1 MVKRL
6 LNSALVFLSVCFVIN
21 LLVNGLVF
29 IYYEVIGVPST
40 WLFHWVPI
48 EEDIKVGWTPRL
60 VYLLCLIEPLICIG
74 LCLTTTL
81 MLFVQGKRKPWKRLI
96 LIWVSIISASWFCGS
111 FVVALFFT
119 DFSIGTLYLWNRID
133 SQVTHFIFALLVMP
147 IMVYLGYFHS
157 DQFLRLASSNY
168 WLVSRKRRVRFI
180 AIVGLAAALI
190 GIAIFEVLVL
200 TIDEHN
206 KKFSLVY
213 LIRNGT
219 SLVAI
224 FSAMVFAYRKSKI
237 SISKYTGIEDL
248 KPTYYTAT
256 LVILAAIFAVLS
268 SGI

>member
-6 LNSALVFLSVCFVIN
+6 LNSALVFLAVLFVIN
-21 LLVNGLVF
+21 ILVNGVIF
-29 IYYEVIGVPST
+29 TYYKVIGVPST

-48 EEDIKVGWTPRL
+48 DEDVNIGWTPRL
-60 VYLLCLIEPLICIG
+60 VYLLCLIEPMVCIG
-74 LCLTTTL
+74 LCLVSTL
-81 MLFVQGKRKPWKRLI
+81 MLFVQGKRKPWKRLV

-111 FVVALFFT
+111 FVVALFFN

-157 DQFLRLASSNY
+157 DQFLHLASSNY
-168 WLVSRKRRVRFI
+168 WMVSRKRRVRFI
-180 AIVGLAAALI
+180 GIVGLVAALI
-190 GIAIFEVLVL
+190 GIAVFEVFIL
-200 TIDEHN
+200 TVDEHN

-219 SLVAI
+219 SLIAI

-237 SISKYTGIEDL
+237 SISKYTGIEEL
-248 KPTYYTAT
+248 KPTYFVAT
-256 LVILAAIFAVLS
+256 LIILATMFAVLS